1 MVKEQVYF
9 RDTREKAETK
19 REKKEGQDSFQN
31 RFKRTNV
38 KKNISKKDSDKKQR
52 YKTHEKMERY
62 AERRQMREKRATIEK
77 MARGEKN
84 MKERKQQILS
94 GIKDRRQANKSG
106 VAREDEDWEDVDEH
120 EKEVYE
126 TTGYFDVLDSDAQ
139 ISKADQQM
147 LEQMNN
153 KNTAKIEAKPKSAAV
168 LPPAGERTLA
178 DLIQYKLDTGDY

>member
-1 MVKEQVYF
+1 M
-9 RDTREKAETK
+9 
-19 REKKEGQDSFQN
+19 
-31 RFKRTNV
+31 
-38 KKNISKKDSDKKQR
+38 
-52 YKTHEKMERY
+52 
-62 AERRQMREKRATIEK
+62 
-77 MARGEKN
+77 
-84 MKERKQQILS
+84 
-94 GIKDRRQANKSG
+94 
-106 VAREDEDWEDVDEH
+106 AREDEDWEDVDEH